1 MQNIGD
7 TIGDA
12 YRCGEPADI
21 ACNIGTLRVTLCN
34 QHLAPALQLCGIRT
48 HRVTRS

>member
-1 MQNIGD
+1 MHNIGD
-7 TIGDA
+7 SIGDA

-21 ACNIGTLRVTLCN
+21 ESDIGTLRVTLCN
-34 QHLAPALQLCGIRT
+34 QQFAPALKFCGIRT